1 VRVDPQLR
9 VEPDADI
16 IREAHVSVRRLRS
29 HMRTFA
35 PIFDPAWAED
45 LREQLQWL
53 NDILSGT
60 RDTDVV
66 VAQVLKRSKTLRPG
80 DRRQLE
86 HVLQPLRL
94 ERSAAYEV
102 LSRALRTPQYVDLID
117 ALIKAAKAPRFSG
130 RAWRPARK
138 LMATFMQPAWRRLR
152 KRVRAAGLHPR
163 DRELDQIRA
172 EAKHLRYAADAL
184 IPVASGS
191 ARRFAKRVDRL
202 QSQLGKLHDTAK
214 TGRALRH
221 QSETS
226 LRAFVV
232 GELVALEATAG
243 KRWRDAWPS
252 SWQRVARKKS
262 LRFWR

>member
-1 VRVDPQLR
+1 
-9 VEPDADI
+9 
-16 IREAHVSVRRLRS
+16 
-29 HMRTFA
+29 MRTFA
-35 PIFDPAWAED
+35 PIFDAAWAED

-60 RDTDVV
+60 RDTDIIL
-66 VAQVLKRSKTLRPG
+66 AEVLKRAKVLRAG

-94 ERSAAYEV
+94 QRSAAYEV
-102 LSRALRTPQYVDLID
+102 LARALRTPAYVDLID
-117 ALIKAAKAPRFSG
+117 ALIKAAKAPRFTG

-138 LMATFMQPAWRRLR
+138 LMGTFLQPVWRRLR

-163 DRELDQIRA
+163 DRDLEQIRA
-172 EAKHLRYAADAL
+172 EAKHARYAAEAL
-184 IPVASGS
+184 MPAAGRR

-202 QSQLGKLHDTAK
+202 QAQLGKLHDAANS
-214 TGRALRH
+214 GRALRH
-221 QSETS
+221 QSEAS
-226 LRAFVV
+226 PRAFVV
-232 GELVALEATAG
+232 GELVAFEETAA
-243 KRWRDAWPS
+243 KRWSDAWRS